1 MNNFFSSL
9 FKING
14 ANILKFFS
22 GFGTTL
28 LTIAGFA
35 SQLPGLPPGVS
46 NIAGIIVGIATV
58 LGTHGFHVATPP
70 GQQ

>member
-1 MNNFFSSL
+1 MSNFFSSL

-22 GFGTTL
+22 GVGTTL

-35 SQLPGLPPGVS
+35 AEIPGLPPGVS

-70 GQQ
+70 AE

>member
-22 GFGTTL
+22 GLGTTL

-35 SQLPGLPPGVS
+35 TQLPGLPSAVV
-46 NIAGIIVGIATV
+46 NISGIIVGIATV
-58 LGTHGFHVATPP
+58 LGTHGFHVAAPP
-70 GQQ
+70 AQQ